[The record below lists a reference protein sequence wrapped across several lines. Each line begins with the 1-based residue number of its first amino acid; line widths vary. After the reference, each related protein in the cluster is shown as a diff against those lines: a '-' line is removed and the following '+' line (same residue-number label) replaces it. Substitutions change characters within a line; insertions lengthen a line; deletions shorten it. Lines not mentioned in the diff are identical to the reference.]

1 MDKHPTDGWT
11 DRRMNG
17 WMMDAVLLA
26 PKPSVFHNMLLYS
39 PSGHTSSGQATVLG
53 MGEDR

>member
-1 MDKHPTDGWT
+1 
-11 DRRMNG
+11 
-17 WMMDAVLLA
+17 MMDAVLLA